1 MSNFNTEVFVVMGE
15 NVTLCKKI
23 REGLINLFS
32 HKKISGHFPY
42 KSVLQFHSRHLMRRF
57 GLCTISHLKDT
68 GTGQKT
74 VHRLKAIELSS

>member
-1 MSNFNTEVFVVMGE
+1 MANFNTEVFIVMEE

-32 HKKISGHFPY
+32 HKKISGHFPC
-42 KSVLQFHSRHLMRRF
+42 KSVLLFHSRCLMRRL

-68 GTGQKT
+68 GTEQKT
-74 VHRLKAIELSS
+74 VGRLKAIDLSS